1 MSHYANYVMADS
13 TVQQLPPSDP
23 FQEEMT
29 SSALGTA
36 PHLSSR
42 GLTILLS
49 IMCLVPV
56 VTIAALFT
64 YLPPV
69 FEGKLEASVSA
80 EDLPAASYY
89 DEHYTQRKPVET
101 GLLVIHN
108 DSDQDWTHLN
118 IQINKH
124 YQIYEHRALAAGE
137 SRRFRTDR
145 FVSRTGAK
153 FDLRY
158 NPLSHVRVYAR
169 RPTKDRATFA
179 TKFDWESVEL
189 P

>member
-1 MSHYANYVMADS
+1 MAHS
-13 TVQQLPPSDP
+13 TAQELPPNRP
-23 FQEEMT
+23 TNF
-29 SSALGTA
+29 TA
-36 PHLSSR
+36 ATPLDRAPQLSSR
-42 GLTILLS
+42 GLTVLLC

-56 VTIAALFT
+56 VTIAALFS

-80 EDLPAASYY
+80 EGLPPGSFY
-89 DEHYTQRKPVET
+89 DEHYSKRPPVEH
-101 GLLVIHN
+101 GVLVLHN
-108 DSDQDWTHLN
+108 DSEQDWTHLN

-124 YQIYEHRALAAGE
+124 YQIYEHRTLAAGE
-137 SRRFRTDR
+137 SRPFRTDR

-158 NPLSHVRVYAR
+158 NPLRRVRVYAR

-179 TKFDWESVEL
+179 TSFDWENVK
-189 P
+189 

>member
-1 MSHYANYVMADS
+1 MTVTTDYVMAES
-13 TVQQLPPSDP
+13 SAQQLPP
-23 FQEEMT
+23 
-29 SSALGTA
+29 AA
-36 PHLSSR
+36 PGHKPNSPQLENAPQLSSR
-42 GLTILLS
+42 GLTILLGL
-49 IMCLVPV
+49 MCLVPV
-56 VTIAALFT
+56 ATIAALFT

-69 FEGKLEASVSA
+69 FEGELQASITA
-80 EDLPAASYY
+80 EGLPPGSYY
-89 DEHYTQRKPVET
+89 QTHYSQREPVES
-101 GLLVIHN
+101 GVLIVHN

-124 YQIYEHRALAAGE
+124 YQIYEHRLLPAGE

-169 RPTKDRATFA
+169 RPSKDRATFA
-179 TKFDWESVEL
+179 TSYDWQSVKS

>member
-1 MSHYANYVMADS
+1 MM
-13 TVQQLPPSDP
+13 
-23 FQEEMT
+23 
-29 SSALGTA
+29 
-36 PHLSSR
+36 LSV
-42 GLTILLS
+42 
-49 IMCLVPV
+49 MCLVPV

-69 FEGKLEASVSA
+69 FEGQLEASVST
-80 EDLPAASYY
+80 EGLPSGTYY
-89 DEHYTQRKPVET
+89 QDHYSTRAPVDS
-101 GLLVIHN
+101 GVLIIHN

-124 YQIYEHRALAAGE
+124 YQIYEHRTLEAGE
-137 SRRFRTDR
+137 SRPFRTDR

-179 TKFDWESVEL
+179 TSYDWESVE
-189 P
+189 